1 MSIVPGVGLYF
12 GSLHW
17 LKTVSLGPG
26 AQPSAGEA
34 VILGM
39 VARSI
44 AGGIMIPIT
53 VIKTRYFFNRSSI
66 LFKRFEWNLFLFF
79 LSVFED
85 YPLSSK
91 IGIYFLFKCLYQSLI
106 LLIGWKLSSFSYKD
120 FICKKK

>member
-1 MSIVPGVGLYF
+1 MSTVPGVGLYF

-26 AQPSAGEA
+26 DQPSAGEA

-53 VIKTRYFFNRSSI
+53 VIKARYFINRSSI
-66 LFKRFEWNLFLFF
+66 LF
-79 LSVFED
+79 
-85 YPLSSK
+85 
-91 IGIYFLFKCLYQSLI
+91 
-106 LLIGWKLSSFSYKD
+106 
-120 FICKKK
+120 

>member
-1 MSIVPGVGLYF
+1 MSTVPGVGLYF

-53 VIKTRYFFNRSSI
+53 VIKTRYFLIGLQFCLND
-66 LFKRFEWNLFLFF
+66 
-79 LSVFED
+79 LS
-85 YPLSSK
+85 
-91 IGIYFLFKCLYQSLI
+91 GIYFCFFSLFLKTIHSVLRLVFIFCLNVYI
-106 LLIGWKLSSFSYKD
+106 NP
-120 FICKKK
+120 